1 LTRPWATAYPA
12 RVGVTEYLVR
22 VAREG
27 LLLAVLVC
35 APAVLAALAVGFAV
49 SLFQAATQIQEPT
62 LSLAPKLIAVVVA
75 LAISAP
81 WIGRQLIAFTTAIFD
96 VIPRIT

>member
-1 LTRPWATAYPA
+1 MAD
-12 RVGVTEYLVR
+12 YLVR

-27 LLLAVLVC
+27 LLLAVLIA

-62 LSLAPKLIAVVVA
+62 LSLAPKLVAVLVA
-75 LAISAP
+75 LLISAP
-81 WIGRQLIAFTTAIFD
+81 WIGRQLVTFTATIFD
-96 VIPRIT
+96 AIPRVT